1 MNTDKSGEGRI
12 LSLSTLG
19 EPMSEEEFEDKM
31 NTYELDQQYAEYIME
46 HRNVGNGEML
56 IRIILATFV
65 MRLQFTN
72 WLFYLIW
79 KALMQCSSTN
89 NLLKANV

>member
-46 HRNVGNGEML
+46 HRTVGNGEML
-56 IRIILATFV
+56 IR
-65 MRLQFTN
+65 
-72 WLFYLIW
+72 
-79 KALMQCSSTN
+79 LMERGE
-89 NLLKANV
+89 LYEDFKEHIMWGGK

>member
-19 EPMSEEEFEDKM
+19 EPMSEQEFEDKM

-46 HRNVGNGEML
+46 HRTVGNGEML
-56 IRIILATFV
+56 IR
-65 MRLQFTN
+65 
-72 WLFYLIW
+72 
-79 KALMQCSSTN
+79 LMERGE
-89 NLLKANV
+89 LYEDFKEHIMWGGK

>member
-46 HRNVGNGEML
+46 HRNVGNNHVL
-56 IRIILATFV
+56 IRL
-65 MRLQFTN
+65 MESGD
-72 WLFYLIW
+72 FYDDFKEYIMFGS
-79 KALMQCSSTN
+79 K
-89 NLLKANV
+89 

>member
-31 NTYELDQQYAEYIME
+31 NTYELEDRYAEFIE
-46 HRNVGNGEML
+46 NNHPVGNNHVL
-56 IRIILATFV
+56 IRL
-65 MRLQFTN
+65 MESGD
-72 WLFYLIW
+72 FYDDFKEHIMSGG
-79 KALMQCSSTN
+79 K
-89 NLLKANV
+89 

>member
-19 EPMSEEEFEDKM
+19 EPMSEQEFEDKM

-56 IRIILATFV
+56 IR
-65 MRLQFTN
+65 
-72 WLFYLIW
+72 
-79 KALMQCSSTN
+79 LMERGDLYEDFKEHIMFGS
-89 NLLKANV
+89 K

>member
-46 HRNVGNGEML
+46 RRNVGNGEIL
-56 IRIILATFV
+56 IRFMEMGELYEDFKEHI
-65 MRLQFTN
+65 M
-72 WLFYLIW
+72 WGG
-79 KALMQCSSTN
+79 K
-89 NLLKANV
+89 

>member
-19 EPMSEEEFEDKM
+19 EPMSEEDFEEKM

-56 IRIILATFV
+56 IRFMEMGELYEDFKEHI
-65 MRLQFTN
+65 M
-72 WLFYLIW
+72 WGG
-79 KALMQCSSTN
+79 K
-89 NLLKANV
+89 

>member
-46 HRNVGNGEML
+46 RRNVGNGEIL
-56 IRIILATFV
+56 IRFMEMGELYEDFKEHIMFGS
-65 MRLQFTN
+65 
-72 WLFYLIW
+72 
-79 KALMQCSSTN
+79 K
-89 NLLKANV
+89 

>member
-19 EPMSEEEFEDKM
+19 EPMSEEEFEEKM

-46 HRNVGNGEML
+46 RRNVGNGEIL
-56 IRIILATFV
+56 IR
-65 MRLQFTN
+65 
-72 WLFYLIW
+72 LIERGELYEDFKEHIMW
-79 KALMQCSSTN
+79 GRK
-89 NLLKANV
+89 

>member
-19 EPMSEEEFEDKM
+19 EPMSEQEFEEKM

-46 HRNVGNGEML
+46 HRNVGNGEIL
-56 IRIILATFV
+56 IRFMEMGELYEDFKEHI
-65 MRLQFTN
+65 M
-72 WLFYLIW
+72 WGG
-79 KALMQCSSTN
+79 K
-89 NLLKANV
+89 

>member
-46 HRNVGNGEML
+46 RRTVGNGEIL
-56 IRIILATFV
+56 IRFMEMGELYEDFKEHI
-65 MRLQFTN
+65 M
-72 WLFYLIW
+72 WGG
-79 KALMQCSSTN
+79 K
-89 NLLKANV
+89 

>member
-31 NTYELDQQYAEYIME
+31 NTYELEDRYAEYIEE
-46 HRNVGNGEML
+46 HHPVGNNHVL
-56 IRIILATFV
+56 IRL
-65 MRLQFTN
+65 MESGD
-72 WLFYLIW
+72 FYDDFKEYI
-79 KALMQCSSTN
+79 MSGGR
-89 NLLKANV
+89 

>member
-31 NTYELDQQYAEYIME
+31 NRYELDQQYAEYIME
-46 HRNVGNGEML
+46 RRNVGNGEML
-56 IRIILATFV
+56 IR
-65 MRLQFTN
+65 
-72 WLFYLIW
+72 
-79 KALMQCSSTN
+79 LMERGE
-89 NLLKANV
+89 LYEDFKEHIMWGDK

>member
-56 IRIILATFV
+56 IR
-65 MRLQFTN
+65 
-72 WLFYLIW
+72 
-79 KALMQCSSTN
+79 LMERGELYEDFKEHIMFGS
-89 NLLKANV
+89 K

>member
-12 LSLSTLG
+12 VSLSTLG

-56 IRIILATFV
+56 IR
-65 MRLQFTN
+65 
-72 WLFYLIW
+72 
-79 KALMQCSSTN
+79 LMERGE
-89 NLLKANV
+89 LYEDFKEHIMWGDK

>member
-19 EPMSEEEFEDKM
+19 EPMSEQEFEDKM

-46 HRNVGNGEML
+46 HRNVGNGEIL
-56 IRIILATFV
+56 IRFMEMGELYEDFKEHI
-65 MRLQFTN
+65 M
-72 WLFYLIW
+72 WGG
-79 KALMQCSSTN
+79 K
-89 NLLKANV
+89 

>member
-46 HRNVGNGEML
+46 RRTVGNGEML
-56 IRIILATFV
+56 IRFMERGELYEDFKEHI
-65 MRLQFTN
+65 M
-72 WLFYLIW
+72 WGG
-79 KALMQCSSTN
+79 K
-89 NLLKANV
+89 

>member
-19 EPMSEEEFEDKM
+19 EPMSEQEFEDKM

-56 IRIILATFV
+56 IR
-65 MRLQFTN
+65 
-72 WLFYLIW
+72 
-79 KALMQCSSTN
+79 LMERGELYEDFKEHIMFGS
-89 NLLKANV
+89 K

>member
-19 EPMSEEEFEDKM
+19 EPMSEQEFEDKM

-56 IRIILATFV
+56 IR
-65 MRLQFTN
+65 
-72 WLFYLIW
+72 
-79 KALMQCSSTN
+79 LMERGE
-89 NLLKANV
+89 LYEDFKEHIMWGRK

>member
-19 EPMSEEEFEDKM
+19 EPMSEQEFEEKM

-46 HRNVGNGEML
+46 HRTVGNGEML
-56 IRIILATFV
+56 IR
-65 MRLQFTN
+65 
-72 WLFYLIW
+72 
-79 KALMQCSSTN
+79 LMERGE
-89 NLLKANV
+89 LYEDFKEHIMWGGK

>member
-46 HRNVGNGEML
+46 RRNVGNGEIL
-56 IRIILATFV
+56 IR
-65 MRLQFTN
+65 
-72 WLFYLIW
+72 
-79 KALMQCSSTN
+79 LMERNELYDDFKDHMTRSD
-89 NLLKANV
+89 K

>member
-46 HRNVGNGEML
+46 HRTVGNGEML
-56 IRIILATFV
+56 IR
-65 MRLQFTN
+65 
-72 WLFYLIW
+72 
-79 KALMQCSSTN
+79 LMERGD
-89 NLLKANV
+89 LYEDFKEHIMWGGK

>member
-31 NTYELDQQYAEYIME
+31 NRYELDQQYAEYIME
-46 HRNVGNGEML
+46 RRNVGNGEML
-56 IRIILATFV
+56 IR
-65 MRLQFTN
+65 
-72 WLFYLIW
+72 
-79 KALMQCSSTN
+79 LMERGE
-89 NLLKANV
+89 LYEDFKEHIMWGGK

>member
-46 HRNVGNGEML
+46 RRTVGNGEML
-56 IRIILATFV
+56 IRFMERGELYEDFKEHIMFGS
-65 MRLQFTN
+65 
-72 WLFYLIW
+72 
-79 KALMQCSSTN
+79 K
-89 NLLKANV
+89 